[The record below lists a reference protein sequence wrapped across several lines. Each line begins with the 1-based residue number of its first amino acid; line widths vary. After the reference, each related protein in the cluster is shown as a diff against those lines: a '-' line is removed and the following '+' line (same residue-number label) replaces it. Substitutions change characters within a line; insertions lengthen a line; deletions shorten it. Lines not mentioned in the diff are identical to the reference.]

1 MMEGLFSNEEY
12 CLFIRKM
19 TASKIW
25 SRKHKLSGQLDYTSK
40 WLGKV
45 KSSDDYHE
53 NMA

>member
-1 MMEGLFSNEEY
+1 MTERLFSNEEY
-12 CLFIRKM
+12 CLFIREM

-25 SRKHKLSGQLDYTSK
+25 SRKHKSSGQLDYTSK

-45 KSSDDYHE
+45 KNDDDHHE